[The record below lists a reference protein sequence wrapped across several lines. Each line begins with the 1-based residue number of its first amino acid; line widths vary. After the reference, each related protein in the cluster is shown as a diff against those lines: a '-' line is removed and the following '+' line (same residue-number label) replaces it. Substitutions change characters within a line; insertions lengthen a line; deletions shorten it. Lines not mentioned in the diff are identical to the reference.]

1 LSSQAEVDT
10 KPELEIYADDVK
22 AKHGATVGQLDEK
35 ALFYLLARG
44 IEKSEALILLM
55 NGFSK
60 EVFLT
65 IPNKNIQEFLL
76 EQSQ

>member
-1 LSSQAEVDT
+1 
-10 KPELEIYADDVK
+10 
-22 AKHGATVGQLDEK
+22 
-35 ALFYLLARG
+35 
-44 IEKSEALILLM
+44 M